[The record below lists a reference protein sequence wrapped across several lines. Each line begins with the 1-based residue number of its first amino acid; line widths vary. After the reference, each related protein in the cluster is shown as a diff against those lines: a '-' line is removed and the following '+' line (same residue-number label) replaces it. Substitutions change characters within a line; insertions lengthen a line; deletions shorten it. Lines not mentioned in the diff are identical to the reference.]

1 MNQQLQVQIVTLCQ
15 RGICM
20 NAINFLSA
28 MQNSAETI
36 GAYIMRLQ
44 LLTISCDYGGVEEEM
59 IRNHVVMSCVPS
71 RLRRCLLQQKDLSLS
86 LSLSLSLELEL
97 ELELVQRI
105 APTMELSDQKCKAF
119 SNMMTVSMLLR
130 DSH

>member
-28 MQNSAETI
+28 RENSAETI
-36 GAYIMRLQ
+36 DAYIMRLQ

-71 RLRRCLLQQKDLSLS
+71 RRCLLQQKDLSLS
-86 LSLSLSLELEL
+86 LSLSLS
-97 ELELVQRI
+97 
-105 APTMELSDQKCKAF
+105 
-119 SNMMTVSMLLR
+119 
-130 DSH
+130 

>member
-28 MQNSAETI
+28 MRNSAETI
-36 GAYIMRLQ
+36 DAYIMRLQ
-44 LLTISCDYGGVEEEM
+44 LLTISCDYGSVEEEM

-86 LSLSLSLELEL
+86 LSLSL
-97 ELELVQRI
+97 
-105 APTMELSDQKCKAF
+105 P
-119 SNMMTVSMLLR
+119 
-130 DSH
+130 